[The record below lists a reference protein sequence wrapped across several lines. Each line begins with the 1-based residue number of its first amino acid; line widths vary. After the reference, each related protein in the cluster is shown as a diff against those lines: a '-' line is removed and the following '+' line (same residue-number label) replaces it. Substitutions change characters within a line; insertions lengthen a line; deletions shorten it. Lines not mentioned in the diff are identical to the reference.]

1 MTEGFRVTR
10 RGLLGASLSL
20 GAVDLM
26 GCASAEAAAPP
37 PSGFSLLAPS
47 YSIAARIPDDGND
60 YFIHDPGMA
69 LLPSGNILV
78 AAPLW
83 QLSPVDAQAN
93 SPIATQT
100 LVSRSSDGGVT
111 WQSLPALPYSDA
123 VPFVQNGVLYMFV
136 WKKQFVGLTTFGT
149 LSISASSDEGATWA
163 QPVELFPDTWN
174 NSTGMVRQDGK
185 LYWAVQSAGW
195 QGVVSV
201 IAADTTKDL
210 LDPATWQKS
219 TGAAH
224 PGTPLG
230 LVAGGACKSAPTDCS
245 GDWWLEPNIV
255 SVGGNVRVILRTI
268 LDQYR
273 TTSLPVVCDLTSGAD
288 GMSVAFTQFFPAPGG
303 QGKCFILWD
312 DTSKLFWML
321 SNLAA
326 DSQSRILDWSKVY
339 AEKHFYAGPGNDRR
353 TLLLS
358 YSLDALNWFPAGYV
372 AKAALLRQSYM
383 YPSAAVDGDD
393 LILIS
398 RTSVNGPDQHNA
410 DLVTFHRVPKF
421 RSLALDLYAD
431 E

>member
-1 MTEGFRVTR
+1 MAEGFRVTR

-20 GAVDLM
+20 GAVDLL
-26 GCASAEAAAPP
+26 GCESAAAAAPVP
-37 PSGFSLLAPS
+37 TGFSLLAQT
-47 YSIAARIPDDGND
+47 YSIAARVPDDGNY
-60 YFIHDPGMA
+60 YFIHDPGMT
-69 LLPSGNILV
+69 LLPSGKIFV
-78 AAPLW
+78 AAPAW
-83 QLSPVDAQAN
+83 QL
-93 SPIATQT
+93 ATPTTDPNKTSSVQT

-136 WKKQFVGLTTFGT
+136 WQAQFLGAGFGT
-149 LSISASSDEGATWA
+149 LSITASNDEGATWG
-163 QPVELFPDTWN
+163 QPVKLFPDTWN

-185 LYWAVQSAGW
+185 LYWAVQSGGW

-224 PGTPLG
+224 PGTPLA

-255 SVGGNVRVILRTI
+255 SVGGNIRVILRTI
-268 LDQYR
+268 VDQYR
-273 TTSLPVVCDLTSGAD
+273 TTSLPVVCDLTSGPD

-326 DSQSRILDWSKVY
+326 DSQGQVLDWSKVY
-339 AEKHFYAGPGNDRR
+339 AAKRFNAGPGNDRR

-358 YSLDALNWFPAGYV
+358 YSIDALNWFPAGYV
-372 AKAALLRQSYM
+372 AKAALLRQSFM

-398 RTSVNGPDQHNA
+398 RTSVNGQDQHNA
-410 DLVTFHRVPKF
+410 DLVTFHRVSNF